1 MSVMMAALLCSLA
14 VNGVYEI
21 STAGTFPEAASTL
34 PLRIAAVL
42 SAVLALL
49 RVLSTSFSDT
59 GRRGR
64 ERGTAEVS
72 EEKGREE
79 EHCA

>member
-14 VNGVYEI
+14 VNGVYGT

-34 PLRIAAVL
+34 PLRIAALL
-42 SAVLALL
+42 SAVLALF

-59 GRRGR
+59 GRSG
-64 ERGTAEVS
+64 RGTEEVS